1 MSGHAK
7 FVAKKLF
14 NRKKVK
20 YFYTLKGVN
29 FADLVKIERIIS
41 RAVVSLFFYVFSPG
55 KAKNLL
61 TFELVF

>member
-7 FVAKKLF
+7 IVAKKLLIE
-14 NRKKVK
+14 KVK

-41 RAVVSLFFYVFSPG
+41 RAVKPLFFYVFSPG
-55 KAKNLL
+55 KAKIC
-61 TFELVF
+61 